1 MPVTTDYLDTLKIQL
16 EAAAT
21 NKKAA
26 LDAAYERATNVVFD
40 KDGKMSTRK
49 TPAGNDAAPGTLDV
63 QYAEQQRNIGVSNE
77 ASGTLKSGQFARDLA
92 TSQAGY
98 RSTVAGLNAD
108 RISGQ
113 TAADT
118 EAATELA
125 KYKAM
130 YGGSNAPTTGGDTTP
145 AAGGGSGGGGGG
157 GGDSVAR
164 KPKTTTTPVITA
176 PPEFTDPNIIPESTY
191 TNMTP
196 EQKAAV
202 GARNDAVDAGG
213 RSGMGAS
220 APKTIP
226 QSTYTNMTP
235 QQKAAVITRN
245 DAVDAGGRSGMG
257 ASAPKDQNKQVTSP
271 VTKKPVVTPPKKLV
285 PVPNKV
291 KTINSG
297 RM

>member
-26 LDAAYERATNVVFD
+26 LDAAYERATNVQFD
-40 KDGKMSTRK
+40 KDGKMSVRK
-49 TPAGNDAAPGTLDV
+49 TPAGNEAGPGTLDV

-98 RSTVAGLNAD
+98 RSTVAGLNAE
-108 RISGQ
+108 RIAGQ

-118 EAATELA
+118 DAASELA

-130 YGGSNAPTTGGDTTP
+130 YGTPTPDATPTTGGGTTP
-145 AAGGGSGGGGGG
+145 AAGGSGSGTN
-157 GGDSVAR
+157 
-164 KPKTTTTPVITA
+164 KPKDPTGDTPTA
-176 PPEFTDPNIIPESTY
+176 PPVTPPPVFEAPAAPNTIPESTY

-196 EQKAAV
+196 TQKAAV
-202 GARNDAVDAGG
+202 ASRNQAVDAKG

-220 APKTIP
+220 APK
-226 QSTYTNMTP
+226 
-235 QQKAAVITRN
+235 
-245 DAVDAGGRSGMG
+245 
-257 ASAPKDQNKQVTSP
+257 
-271 VTKKPVVTPPKKLV
+271 PPKKLV

-291 KTINSG
+291 KTISST